1 MDVLID
7 RMEAYKIMTEVFY
20 EFIPDNKKIEAL
32 AQAAER
38 IAYEIKDTNIKKK
51 VNDDSAV

>member
-20 EFIPDNKKIEAL
+20 DFIPDNKKIEAL

-38 IAYEIKDTNIKKK
+38 IAYEIKDTNVEKK